1 MHKFIILLLIC
12 FPDHAYSRTMS
23 LSSLVS
29 AVQTAVDMSDAAV
42 SAAAEALAASK
53 LAGLQAK
60 AALAAVHLALEIDTN
75 MKNVGG
81 NNNDGTVPNA
91 NIETKPAPADL
102 KIIIGNGGVEEGQNK
117 MVEEIPFSD
126 EEAGDP
132 SLASIDNFTEDMKLV
147 NGQMVKGYE
156 VEDNYPTPAATSSE
170 SSVKSVAHKKGT
182 KWRSQC
188 ENCHLDSR
196 YPCLHGRNLFK
207 VLPKTKGMKVK
218 ACGRWWSPDK
228 LGKIGE
234 VVGGD
239 HRSVQIMWDRVPA
252 RGDSGYVVSYSL
264 LAKGEYIF
272 KFWCQDTSEVLSARG
287 QGIRQGQTWRRQGGV
302 I

>member
-1 MHKFIILLLIC
+1 
-12 FPDHAYSRTMS
+12 MS

-182 KWRSQC
+182 KWRSHC

-287 QGIRQGQTWRRQGGV
+287 QSIRQGQTWRRQGGV